1 MIVQGTE
8 IDASRARCR
17 TSENAIRQAGL
28 SPIRPEDN
36 PPLVWIDGILTN
48 SEAAALL
55 DYQRVNKIPCMDF
68 LCYKSTLFS
77 ELNAIRAHFPRLFEF
92 YPHTYLLPDEL
103 PEFQREHTFICGRT
117 ATSPVWVIKP
127 KSGCCGRGIHFIQ
140 SVQEAEAVASLSVAQ
155 LLVNPCLLNER
166 KFDFRFFLL
175 ISSLEPFAAFI
186 YREGIARFC
195 TQSYIVPTKANL
207 DHPFSHL
214 TNTAINKMSDA
225 DPDEFTRPASEVLRE
240 VIARYAQ
247 AANVWEKICEV
258 SVLTL
263 AGLFP
268 SILACLP
275 ANGGAVL
282 QSKLIDQNAPKI
294 TIPRAE
300 RTLMYLKTGRDYPF
314 IGAVQR
320 KKPVKKKKKGTG
332 KKAKKGVKRA
342 AEPDVEATEP
352 VPEAPDEPEPP
363 EQPNPKERVL
373 TQAQKYFHIVGIDI
387 ILDAKCQPKVLELND
402 RPSLQVTAPFEEGL
416 KEGLIAESFLH
427 LSLDGSSFGNHP
439 NSNWQ
444 QILPVSPSSELAA
457 PIRAMM
463 QHKSDLKYHK
473 KTGLNSVAAQRMMEA
488 GVKSDL
494 HDYYRTKF
502 VSSVHSSALPPMKDE
517 LTDEIG

>member
-1 MIVQGTE
+1 MIVPGTE
-8 IDASRARCR
+8 IDASRTHYP
-17 TSENAIRQAGL
+17 TSENALRQAGL
-28 SPIRPEDN
+28 SFVRPEDN
-36 PPLVWIDGILTN
+36 PPLVWIDEILTN

-55 DYQRVNKIPCMDF
+55 DDQRVNKIPCMDF

-103 PEFQREHTFICGRT
+103 PEFQREHSFICGRT

-140 SVQEAEAVASLSVAQ
+140 SVQEAEAVTSASIAQ
-155 LLVNPCLLNER
+155 LLVNPCLLNDR

-175 ISSLEPFAAFI
+175 ISGLEPFTAFI

-195 TQSYIVPTKANL
+195 TQNYIVPTKANL

-225 DPDEFTRPASEVLRE
+225 NPDDFTRPASEVLRE
-240 VIARYAQ
+240 VVSRHPH
-247 AANVWEKICEV
+247 AANVWERICEV

-263 AGLFP
+263 AGIFP

-275 ANGGAVL
+275 GNGGAAL

-294 TIPRAE
+294 TIPRPE
-300 RTLMYLKTGRDYPF
+300 RALVYLKTARDYPF

-320 KKPVKKKKKGTG
+320 KKPAKKKKGKS
-332 KKAKKGVKRA
+332 KKPKNSA
-342 AEPDVEATEP
+342 APAVEPEQ
-352 VPEAPDEPEPP
+352 EPEPEP
-363 EQPNPKERVL
+363 EPVDVPVPKERVL
-373 TQAQKYFHIVGIDI
+373 TQAQKFFHIVGIDI

-402 RPSLQVTAPFEEGL
+402 RPSLQVTAPFEQAL
-416 KEGLIAESFLH
+416 KEGMIAESFLH
-427 LSLDGSSFGNHP
+427 LSLDGSSFGNNP
-439 NSNWQ
+439 NSKWQ
-444 QILPVSPSSELAA
+444 QILPVAPTSELAA

-463 QHKSDLKYHK
+463 QHKSELKYQR
-473 KTGLNSVAAQRMMEA
+473 KTGLNSPATQRMMEA

-502 VSSVHSSALPPMKDE
+502 VSAAHSSALPRVKDDWI
-517 LTDEIG
+517 DEVC